1 MCAAKRRVST
11 GAIKEKTDL
20 TPDHYFAA
28 LKLIE
33 QLNKDGLLPDF
44 ILRNILKDY
53 ADMVDVSRFAIQSER
68 LETA

>member
-1 MCAAKRRVST
+1 M

-28 LKLIE
+28 LKLIK

-44 ILRNILKDY
+44 ILRNILRDY
-53 ADMVDVSRFAIQSER
+53 ANMVDISRFAIQSER

>member
-1 MCAAKRRVST
+1 M

-20 TPDHYFAA
+20 TPDHYFAT

-44 ILRNILKDY
+44 ILRNILRDY
-53 ADMVDVSRFAIQSER
+53 ANVVDISRFAIQSER

>member
-1 MCAAKRRVST
+1 MGTCK
-11 GAIKEKTDL
+11 KNTDL

-33 QLNKDGLLPDF
+33 QLNKDGLLPAF

-53 ADMVDVSRFAIQSER
+53 ADMVGLSRFAIQSER
-68 LETA
+68 TEIA

>member
-1 MCAAKRRVST
+1 M
-11 GAIKEKTDL
+11 GAIKKKADL

-44 ILRNILKDY
+44 IFRNILKEYTDV
-53 ADMVDVSRFAIQSER
+53 VDVSRFAIQSER

>member
-1 MCAAKRRVST
+1 M
-11 GAIKEKTDL
+11 GACKERTDL

-33 QLNKDGLLPDF
+33 QLNKDGLLPAF

-53 ADMVDVSRFAIQSER
+53 ADTVDVSRFAIQSER

>member
-1 MCAAKRRVST
+1 M

-28 LKLIE
+28 LELIE

-44 ILRNILKDY
+44 ILRNILRDY
-53 ADMVDVSRFAIQSER
+53 ANMVDISRFAIQSER

>member
-1 MCAAKRRVST
+1 M

-44 ILRNILKDY
+44 ILRNILRDY
-53 ADMVDVSRFAIQSER
+53 ANVADISRFAIQSER